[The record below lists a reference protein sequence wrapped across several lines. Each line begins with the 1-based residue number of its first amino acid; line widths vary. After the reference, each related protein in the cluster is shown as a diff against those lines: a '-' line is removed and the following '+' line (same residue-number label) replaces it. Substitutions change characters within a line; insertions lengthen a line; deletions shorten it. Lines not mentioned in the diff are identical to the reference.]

1 VQIIY
6 EDDDVF
12 AAVKPAGV
20 VMHADSHHPKGSF
33 LEMVCTL
40 RPTAQLLH
48 RLDKDTSGVALF
60 AKTDAA
66 ASYYKKLF
74 KDTLIQKTYL
84 ALVVGTFTKKKGIIA
99 LPIGRSS
106 SDPRKRSVGGKK
118 GKLREARTDY
128 SVLERFGDSFT
139 LLEVFPKTGRTHQ
152 VRSHLAS
159 IGHPVACDALYG
171 GKKYACPQGLKR
183 QFLHAFGLS
192 FTSRKGIRVKVEA
205 DLPEDLRY
213 TLKELKKK

>member
-1 VQIIY
+1 MMNHCLFCKIASGEIPSEKIYEDENVLAFLDIQPRSPGHTMIIPKNHAANLSELPDSNNKAVQIIY

-99 LPIGRSS
+99 LPIG
-106 SDPRKRSVGGKK
+106 
-118 GKLREARTDY
+118 
-128 SVLERFGDSFT
+128 
-139 LLEVFPKTGRTHQ
+139 
-152 VRSHLAS
+152 
-159 IGHPVACDALYG
+159 
-171 GKKYACPQGLKR
+171 
-183 QFLHAFGLS
+183 
-192 FTSRKGIRVKVEA
+192 
-205 DLPEDLRY
+205 
-213 TLKELKKK
+213 

>member
-1 VQIIY
+1 MQIIY

-99 LPIGRSS
+99 L
-106 SDPRKRSVGGKK
+106 
-118 GKLREARTDY
+118 
-128 SVLERFGDSFT
+128 
-139 LLEVFPKTGRTHQ
+139 Q
-152 VRSHLAS
+152 S
-159 IGHPVACDALYG
+159 IYL
-171 GKKYACPQGLKR
+171 
-183 QFLHAFGLS
+183 
-192 FTSRKGIRVKVEA
+192 TEKGILKIKESSKKVIDSYANLWAENN
-205 DLPEDLRY
+205 LQRIFSP
-213 TLKELKKK
+213 